1 MPEKQ
6 FLVEKPGE
14 KIGSE
19 GAGEGDGNP
28 CQDHCRDHDNG
39 DLDCL
44 KGADQDPARTDLGV
58 GEHFAFAKTEGEQEY
73 EELSAT
79 TIRKS
84 RFLPNKCVINHLP
97 LR

>member
-14 KIGSE
+14 KIASE

-28 CQDHCRDHDNG
+28 CQNHCRDHDNG

-44 KGADQDPARTDLGV
+44 KGADQDPAGDINYDGLINILDVVILVNLILG
-58 GEHFAFAKTEGEQEY
+58 
-73 EELSAT
+73 
-79 TIRKS
+79 
-84 RFLPNKCVINHLP
+84 
-97 LR
+97 